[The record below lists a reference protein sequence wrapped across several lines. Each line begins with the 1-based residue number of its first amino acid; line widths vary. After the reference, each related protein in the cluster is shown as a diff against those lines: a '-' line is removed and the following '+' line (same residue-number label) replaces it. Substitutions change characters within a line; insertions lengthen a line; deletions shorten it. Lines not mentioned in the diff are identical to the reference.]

1 MRFFQKY
8 LFQILIILVNIPT
21 RAQKFKIKRIF
32 SSLNILLGKIK
43 HVIFIF
49 LYHRIGLHFPEA
61 TIVTITITI
70 TVTVTIINDRC
81 SCFDGFW
88 KVKFKYIGSCLNAFA
103 KLQNARGSSRYPV
116 LMRNCPKFSHR
127 PWPYQSA
134 ERCAISPFQV
144 VYRARDSVTT
154 REVPL
159 EKKFDMK
166 YIQVKALRSIA
177 RMTKISGDIRTDQID
192 RPCPDALGM

>member
-1 MRFFQKY
+1 MRFFEKY
-8 LFQILIILVNIPT
+8 LFQIQIILVNIPT
-21 RAQKFKIKRIF
+21 RAQKFKIKRIL

-49 LYHRIGLHFPEA
+49 LYHRISLHFQEA
-61 TIVTITITI
+61 TIVTITI
-70 TVTVTIINDRC
+70 TVTVTIINDCC

-166 YIQVKALRSIA
+166 YIQVTALRSIA